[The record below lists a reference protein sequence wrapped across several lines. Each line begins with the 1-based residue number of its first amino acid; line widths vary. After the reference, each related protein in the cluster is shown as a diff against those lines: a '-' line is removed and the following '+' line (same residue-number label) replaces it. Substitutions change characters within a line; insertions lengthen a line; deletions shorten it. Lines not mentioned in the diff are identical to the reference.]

1 MPADGELREILQV
14 VKILQKKDDL
24 MSIINSDLKRTNI
37 FEKSL
42 EQLPEYNKPQ
52 HREGKNNWPGVS
64 CPYVAANFWVT
75 IRLFSNDE

>member
-52 HREGKNNWPGVS
+52 HREGKNN
-64 CPYVAANFWVT
+64 
-75 IRLFSNDE
+75 